1 VTRTT
6 TPPVSGPS
14 RGLRSRGG
22 LVVTPV
28 GIVRSPFT
36 AKFGVPRQAGL
47 VPVRASIELDA
58 DVIEQEALRGL
69 DGVSHV
75 WVLWLFHR
83 HTGAPMRATVRPPRL
98 GGNARLGV
106 LATRSPF
113 RRNSI
118 GLSAV
123 RVLGI
128 EGLRIDVEGLDA
140 IDGTPVV
147 DIKPYLP
154 DVDAIADARVDWLE
168 PEPPTRPVVL
178 STAADA
184 ALAAHPR
191 GDELRALVVAML
203 AADPRPGY
211 RRGAAGARIHGMSV
225 LDVDVRF
232 SIDDD
237 AVHVHDI
244 VR

>member
-1 VTRTT
+1 M
-6 TPPVSGPS
+6 
-14 RGLRSRGG
+14 
-22 LVVTPV
+22 
-28 GIVRSPFT
+28 RSPFT

-47 VPVRASIELDA
+47 VPVRASIQLDPA
-58 DVIEQEALRGL
+58 VVEQGALRGL
-69 DGVSHV
+69 EGVSHV

-83 HTGAPMRATVRPPRL
+83 HEGARARATVRPPRL
-98 GGNARLGV
+98 GGNARVGV

-113 RRNSI
+113 RPNAI

-128 EGLRIDVEGLDA
+128 EGLRIEVEGLDA

-147 DIKPYLP
+147 DVKPYLP
-154 DVDAIADARVDWLE
+154 EVDAIADARVEWLG
-168 PEPPTRPVVL
+168 PEPPSRPVVM
-178 STAADA
+178 TPVAEAV
-184 ALAAHPR
+184 LAGHPR
-191 GDELRALVVAML
+191 GAELRALVVAML

-211 RRGAAGARIHGMSV
+211 RRGRAGPRIHGMSV

>member
-1 VTRTT
+1 
-6 TPPVSGPS
+6 
-14 RGLRSRGG
+14 
-22 LVVTPV
+22 
-28 GIVRSPFT
+28 VRSPFT

-47 VPVRASIELDA
+47 APVRAIIELDA
-58 DVIEQEALRGL
+58 RVVAPQAVRGL

-83 HTGAPMRATVRPPRL
+83 HTGARGRATVRPPRL

-113 RRNSI
+113 RPNPI

-128 EGLRIDVEGLDA
+128 EGLRIDVLGLDA

-147 DIKPYLP
+147 DVKPYVP
-154 DVDAIADARVDWLE
+154 EVDAIADARVDWLE
-168 PEPPTRPVVL
+168 PEPPQRQVVIAP
-178 STAADA
+178 TAER
-184 ALAAHPR
+184 ALAEHPR
-191 GDELRALVVAML
+191 GAELRALVVAML

-211 RRGAAGARIHGMSV
+211 RRATAAARIHGMAV

-232 SIDDD
+232 SVDGDI
-237 AVHVHDI
+237 VHVHDV

>member
-1 VTRTT
+1 
-6 TPPVSGPS
+6 
-14 RGLRSRGG
+14 
-22 LVVTPV
+22 
-28 GIVRSPFT
+28 VRSPFT

-47 VPVRASIELDA
+47 VRVRASIELDPDA
-58 DVIEQEALRGL
+58 VEQAALRGL

-83 HTGAPMRATVRPPRL
+83 HLDARARATVRPPRL

-113 RRNSI
+113 RPNPI

-128 EGLRIDVEGLDA
+128 DGLRIDVLGLDA
-140 IDGTPVV
+140 IDGTPVL
-147 DIKPYLP
+147 DLKPYLP
-154 DVDAIADARVDWLE
+154 GVDAIADTRVEWME
-168 PEPPTRPVVL
+168 SEAPPRPVVF
-178 STAADA
+178 SAAA
-184 ALAAHPR
+184 EHVLGAHSHS
-191 GDELRALVVAML
+191 DELRELIVAML
-203 AADPRPGY
+203 GADPRPAY
-211 RRGAAGARIHGMSV
+211 RRGTPATRVHGMRV

-232 SIDDD
+232 SIDENG
-237 AVHVHDI
+237 VTVHDI